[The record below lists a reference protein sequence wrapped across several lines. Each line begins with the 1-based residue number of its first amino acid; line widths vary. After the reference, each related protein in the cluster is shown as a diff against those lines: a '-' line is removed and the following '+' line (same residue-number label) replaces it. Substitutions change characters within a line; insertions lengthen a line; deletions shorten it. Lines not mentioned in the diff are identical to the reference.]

1 MKLQMTDE
9 EIKRRYL
16 GADNKTQQIKVLA
29 ELNAAPKDAIRD
41 ALIRQGIREEELPPK
56 RGRKLHRCNK
66 MMARARRMLRKKY
79 QNL

>member
-41 ALIRQGIREEELPPK
+41 ELIRQ
-56 RGRKLHRCNK
+56 LHRCNK
-66 MMARARRMLRKKY
+66 MTARARRMLRKKY